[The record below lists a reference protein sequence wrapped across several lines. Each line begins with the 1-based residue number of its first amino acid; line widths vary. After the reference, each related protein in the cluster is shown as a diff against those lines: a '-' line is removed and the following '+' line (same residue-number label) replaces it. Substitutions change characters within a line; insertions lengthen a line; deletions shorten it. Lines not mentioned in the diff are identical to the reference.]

1 MNIQYG
7 VGVFHILR
15 PQITV
20 LNRCNGTVT
29 KLQLCF
35 LGSEYDNS
43 FLVEEQ
49 DQGKIW
55 SSVQIFEIS
64 EFDETQQTIT
74 LDLVLSVWWYDQRLA
89 LESNKPEQYVTCIQL
104 IHFKKKLTELAGF
117 LGNSGKFW
125 DTRKLW
131 MILG

>member
-1 MNIQYG
+1 MPFFISLTFLHPKDLSVLNIQYG
-7 VGVFHILR
+7 VGFFHSLG
-15 PQITV
+15 PQLTG

-104 IHFKKKLTELAGF
+104 IHFKKTERIDRF
-117 LGNSGKFW
+117 F
-125 DTRKLW
+125 R
-131 MILG
+131 